1 MKMKT
6 LVVGAGAVGGYF
18 GARLAE
24 KGEDVAFLVREK
36 RAAQLADN
44 RLKVKSVHG
53 DVDIDPKTRLATQK
67 DETYDLILLSVKS
80 YHLKN
85 VIKEINPFVGDH
97 TLILPL
103 LNGYSHLDA
112 LQETFSKE
120 RVIGGLCFIE
130 TTLDQEG
137 SIVQTS
143 PIHELV
149 YGAITESQ
157 ADSVKKLEALFSGTK
172 ATIHKS
178 DTIITDMWHKYM
190 FIAGLSGV
198 TTLFRSPIGPIREN
212 EYGLAAIENLF
223 FEIGRIMRAAGA
235 PIADN
240 VEEIQINKIHN
251 MTAGMK
257 SSMQRDME
265 KEFEVEADHLQGY
278 LLEMAKLHS
287 IDAPILSM
295 VYANLKMYEVNR

>member
-36 RAAQLADN
+36 RAAQLAEN
-44 RLKVKSVHG
+44 GLKVISVHG
-53 DVDIDPKTRLATQK
+53 DLEINPKIKLAAQK
-67 DETYDLILLSVKS
+67 DEIYDLILLSVKS
-80 YHLKN
+80 YHLTN
-85 VIKEINPFVGDH
+85 VIKEIQPFVGDH

-103 LNGYSHLDA
+103 LNGFSHLEA
-112 LQETFSKE
+112 LQKAFSKE

-130 TTLDQEG
+130 STLDQEG
-137 SIVQTS
+137 SILQTS

-157 ADSVKKLEALFSGTK
+157 AETVKKLEDLFSGAK
-172 ATIHKS
+172 ATIRKS

-190 FIAGLSGV
+190 FITGLSGV

-212 EYGLAAIENLF
+212 EYGLSVIEMLF
-223 FEIGRIMRAAGA
+223 FEIGRIMRDAGA
-235 PIADN
+235 PIGDN
-240 VEEIQINKIHN
+240 VEEIQIEKIHN

-278 LLEMAKLHS
+278 LLEMAKQDS